1 MASAGND
8 SDVCAVAQGYIRIA
22 KALEPARLDWLEL
35 DIHDPEAL
43 RQIRDAAPMPI
54 ASLET
59 LYGRQQFKPYLEAGS
74 VDIAIIDAIWNGVVR
89 S

>member
-54 ASLET
+54 ASLES
-59 LYGRQQFKPYLEAGS
+59 LCKPANKK
-74 VDIAIIDAIWNGVVR
+74 DPDR
-89 S
+89 SPQLA